1 MFHCAHWYP
10 HHNREHVCVS
20 RGWIQGRADISHYL
34 ETLWTSA
41 STALLLPVHWEPHCS
56 LCTTFPCTTFT
67 QCWSS
72 THCKQLTNSR
82 PPSLEPWRCLSFWS
96 SVQLGAFYQLF
107 NPSLLFNLHSSRS
120 RANIRKLPSL
130 HWPPLDPTCIQW
142 IFLLFQCFFNTFYQ
156 ILLWY
161 HCLKTSARVVKYCRI
176 SFDIFIGRKHFDGP
190 QLWALLQPNCYYASL

>member
-1 MFHCAHWYP
+1 MFHFTHWYP

-34 ETLWTSA
+34 ETLWTSP
-41 STALLLPVHWEPHCS
+41 STLSSSLCIGNHQS
-56 LCTTFPCTTFT
+56 LCTTFPCATFT

-107 NPSLLFNLHSSRS
+107 NPSL
-120 RANIRKLPSL
+120 PSFSIS
-130 HWPPLDPTCIQW
+130 IQVAAE
-142 IFLLFQCFFNTFYQ
+142 L
-156 ILLWY
+156 
-161 HCLKTSARVVKYCRI
+161 TSASCPLC
-176 SFDIFIGRKHFDGP
+176 IGRPLIQHVFNGFFSSSNGSSTLFIRFCFGIIVRK
-190 QLWALLQPNCYYASL
+190 QV

>member
-1 MFHCAHWYP
+1 MD
-10 HHNREHVCVS
+10 S
-20 RGWIQGRADISHYL
+20 RQGRHQSLSRNLVNLSFNRSPPPCAL
-34 ETLWTSA
+34 GTTLQS
-41 STALLLPVHWEPHCS
+41 
-56 LCTTFPCTTFT
+56 TTFPCTTFT

-72 THCKQLTNSR
+72 THCKHLTNSR

-107 NPSLLFNLHSSRS
+107 NPSLPSFSISIQVAAELTSASCPLCIARPLIPHVFNGFFSSS
-120 RANIRKLPSL
+120 NGSSTL
-130 HWPPLDPTCIQW
+130 
-142 IFLLFQCFFNTFYQ
+142 FYQ

-161 HCLKTSARVVKYCRI
+161 HCQKTSARVVKYCRI

>member
-1 MFHCAHWYP
+1 M
-10 HHNREHVCVS
+10 S

-34 ETLWTSA
+34 ETLWTSP
-41 STALLLPVHWEPHCS
+41 STLSSSLCIGNHQS
-56 LCTTFPCTTFT
+56 LCTTFPCATFT

-107 NPSLLFNLHSSRS
+107 NPSL
-120 RANIRKLPSL
+120 PSFSISIQVAAEL
-130 HWPPLDPTCIQW
+130 TSASCPLCIATPLDPTCIQW
-142 IFLLFQCFFNTFYQ
+142 IFLLFQWFFNAFYQ

-161 HCLKTSARVVKYCRI
+161 HCQKTSVRVVKYCRI